1 MQSSSRSRPFK
12 SGLIG
17 ASPITDA
24 RWPNAS
30 CPRSSVRSERHRA
43 KVEVAGAIPAVDAI
57 LPLGRNRSTGAFSQI
72 RIPEARGRWAP
83 VRGRGCGS
91 APAGPL
97 IQQSISHKLDQ
108 RAELLVSQSDWGD
121 QQRVEALEDW
131 INWAAEE
138 HQIGSDAGIEG
149 IIVAS

>member
-24 RWPNAS
+24 I

-57 LPLGRNRSTGAFSQI
+57 L
-72 RIPEARGRWAP
+72 EAP
-83 VRGRGCGS
+83 VPQQQQDEFRKLVFVGASPTRG
-91 APAGPL
+91 
-97 IQQSISHKLDQ
+97 SISNQDCGVTAAL
-108 RAELLVSQSDWGD
+108 
-121 QQRVEALEDW
+121 RVVNATVRV
-131 INWAAEE
+131 
-138 HQIGSDAGIEG
+138 QIP
-149 IIVAS
+149 AS